1 MGGLVSDYQPLGG
14 RKVAKIGQ
22 KWASTPIFLAG
33 IHFFGTFLCIGPKLR
48 AEPKFHVNRT
58 ENGRVST
65 TGLRPYSLPP
75 PSMKMD
81 FWPVFRRAPP
91 LKPGSRRGENGGP
104 ENLAGRPFGPAAKVL
119 GPSKRGLSQGIREQ
133 PQRAQKWAPGLM
145 VC

>member
-1 MGGLVSDYQPLGG
+1 MSDYQPLGG

-22 KWASTPIFLAG
+22 KWASTPLFLAG
-33 IHFFGTFLCIGPKLR
+33 IKFFGTFLWIGPKLR
-48 AEPKFHVNRT
+48 AEPKFEVNRT
-58 ENGRVST
+58 INGRAGRS
-65 TGLRPYSLPP
+65 GLQLYSLFY